1 MWWLYYYLNLFYL
14 IGLGAFL
21 ATVPST
27 IFYSSIRLDPL
38 EELQLLKVAGSFPF
52 RRQIT
57 AM

>member
-1 MWWLYYYLNLFYL
+1 MNPKFLTRLKNL
-14 IGLGAFL
+14 
-21 ATVPST
+21 TVPST